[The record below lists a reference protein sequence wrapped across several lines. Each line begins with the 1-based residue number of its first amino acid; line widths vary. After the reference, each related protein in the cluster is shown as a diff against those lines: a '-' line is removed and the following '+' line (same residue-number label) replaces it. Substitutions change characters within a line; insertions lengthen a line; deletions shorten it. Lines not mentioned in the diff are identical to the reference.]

1 MPENIKVSYFS
12 AEEMAVFNKIRQD
25 MDDWDE
31 AARIRAAEKQI
42 SVKIAL
48 NMLRDR
54 LPKTVISQY
63 TGLSVTELETLDNA

>member
-1 MPENIKVSYFS
+1 MPENTKVSYFS
-12 AEEMAVFNKIRQD
+12 AEEMAVINKIRQD
-25 MDDWDE
+25 MTDWDE
-31 AARIRAAEKQI
+31 AVRIRAAENKI

-54 LPKTVISQY
+54 LPKAVISRY